1 MQNLDTNKTQQVFF
15 YATKTIRTSL
25 SELLQNYQKYCQC
38 LSDVQSELSELLAEF
53 VKALVRIFEVFY
65 ILNQSYYCR
74 DKICTSSSLMTQQP
88 DKFIF
93 TSKLIPRTQKGLTI
107 TIKLPYVIAN
117 VFQNFSVR
125 GIRRQIPKSIYQA
138 SYLLPSDFPNHF
150 SKACSYLNR
159 VKDG

>member
-1 MQNLDTNKTQQVFF
+1 MADLILLADTPTPELTQHQR
-15 YATKTIRTSL
+15 RTSL

-117 VFQNFSVR
+117 VFQNFSVVAYA
-125 GIRRQIPKSIYQA
+125 GKYQKAYIRRHTF
-138 SYLLPSDFPNHF
+138 YLVIFLTISPR
-150 SKACSYLNR
+150 L
-159 VKDG
+159 VLT